1 MQFFILSGTQIMKNV
16 LHTILK
22 LLLVLAIF
30 LGLQGRVLVRYAEI
44 FHKNHKNELVNSET
58 NKIKTGIVHC
68 KLQCYT
74 QHFQELGLPLIAF
87 FFILITVS
95 LGTNL
100 LYIFFKEKLSIT
112 GSVQL
117 LPLRAPPAF

>member
-1 MQFFILSGTQIMKNV
+1 MKNV

-22 LLLVLAIF
+22 PLLVLAIF

-44 FHKNHKNELVNSET
+44 FHKNHKNERVNSEI
-58 NKIKTGIVHC
+58 NKTKTGIVHC
-68 KLQCYT
+68 KLQYYT
-74 QHFQELGLPLIAF
+74 QHFQEVGLPLIAF

-95 LGTNL
+95 LGTDL
-100 LYIFFKEKLSIT
+100 FYIFSKEKFSIT

-117 LPLRAPPAF
+117 LPLRAPPVF